1 MERLTRN
8 NFYQRITYALLLTAV
23 ATIPWTRFLM
33 LPIAILLLLL
43 FVADNRY
50 RIHFQ
55 TIKDNK
61 LLFPFCLTLSLFVM
75 SLIGTSYSAN
85 VPKAVSDWECKL
97 WFLAAP
103 LGILP
108 LCGKLSSRQIRNLLI
123 VFVLSV
129 TATAIGNF
137 VISTVRFVQTGAL
150 SQFFYMNATHFFGE
164 KATHPSYLSLYSGT
178 AWLFASFLLTNHRLD
193 YSKSIRILLC
203 ASLFILPAEIFLLQS
218 KAGILLFAL
227 LFPCVLV
234 YAVRKG
240 AMPIWSG
247 AAVLFGCIGLCVAI
261 VASGVIPINRLNE
274 MVHQLESGNTGNPY
288 NGTLQRVVVWQT
300 SCEVAVDHLPFG
312 TGTGDVTDEL
322 CRQYEAKGYTYILD
336 RRLNCHNQYLQNL
349 VGLGIPGLLAL
360 LFFIGYPIV
369 EAVRKKDFLL
379 GMWGIVVAGNLLVES
394 MLETRAGSN
403 FIPLMVLLL
412 LLYARTMRSE
422 GAPQPSSR

>member
-1 MERLTRN
+1 MEKLTRN
-8 NFYQRITYALLLTAV
+8 TFNEKSAFWLLTV
-23 ATIPWTRFLM
+23 ALVTLPFTRFLM
-33 LPIAILLLLL
+33 LPIAIFLMIP
-43 FVADNRY
+43 FVTDNLY
-50 RIHFQ
+50 IPHFKA
-55 TIKDNK
+55 IKENK
-61 LLFPFCLTLSLFVM
+61 LLFPFFILLSLFLLT
-75 SLIGTSYSAN
+75 LIGATYSAN
-85 VPKAVSDWECKL
+85 AAKAISDWECKL

-108 LCGKLSSRQIRNLLI
+108 LCGKLSSRQIRNLL
-123 VFVLSV
+123 VAFVLSV
-129 TATAIGNF
+129 SATAIGNF
-137 VISTVRFVQTGAL
+137 VISSVRFAQSGDI

-240 AMPIWSG
+240 AIPIWSG
-247 AAVLFGCIGLCVAI
+247 AAVLFGCIGLSVAI

-288 NGTLQRVVVWQT
+288 NSTIQRVVVWQT
-300 SCEVAVDHLPFG
+300 SCEVAIDHLPFG

-336 RRLNCHNQYLQNL
+336 RRLNCHNQYLQHL

-379 GMWGIVVAGNLLVES
+379 GMWGILVAGNLLVES

-403 FIPLMVLLL
+403 FIPLMTMLLI
-412 LLYARTMRSE
+412 LYGHATRSE
-422 GAPQPSSR
+422 EVPQPSSR